1 MTEPSAEAAAAP
13 PAPAASRRRLRWIA
27 ATSAAAVA
35 AGGWLAV
42 NAVRADTAVAGPT
55 PSAHVSAAPP
65 APATSVPGAAASASA
80 SPPAPL
86 PAARPVRVRI
96 PAAGVDTAPVLEL
109 GLSADGTVQV
119 PSVAQADRIGW
130 YREGVTPGQT
140 GPAVLIG
147 HFDTAEGPAVLKD
160 VARVR
165 TGDTVTVD
173 RADGS
178 TAVFAVRALE
188 QVDKEHFPTQRV
200 YGDTTRPELRVI
212 TCGGDLRAGHRPDN
226 IILYADL
233 VTSSGSGASG
243 G

>member
-1 MTEPSAEAAAAP
+1 MTEPRAQAAAPPAPAAFRRRLRWAAVASAAAVAVGGWLAATAVRADPAVAGPAPSAHVAAAP
-13 PAPAASRRRLRWIA
+13 PAPAAS
-27 ATSAAAVA
+27 
-35 AGGWLAV
+35 
-42 NAVRADTAVAGPT
+42 
-55 PSAHVSAAPP
+55 
-65 APATSVPGAAASASA
+65 VPGAAASAS
-80 SPPAPL
+80 PPAPL
-86 PAARPVRVRI
+86 AAARPVRVRI

-130 YREGVTPGQT
+130 YKEGVTPGQT

-165 TGDTVTVD
+165 TGDTITVD

-233 VTSSGSGASG
+233 LTSSASR
-243 G
+243 